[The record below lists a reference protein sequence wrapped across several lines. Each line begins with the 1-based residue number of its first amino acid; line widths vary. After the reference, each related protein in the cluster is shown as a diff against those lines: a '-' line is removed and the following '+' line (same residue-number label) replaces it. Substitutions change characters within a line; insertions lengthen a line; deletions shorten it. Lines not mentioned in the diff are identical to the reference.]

1 MEEAQ
6 NAGEDPSL
14 LGLDTYEPYDGP
26 EFVETTRD
34 PWSKMRPWSDQTQ
47 FGLKPYDDLEDPKDF
62 RGNAEEDYER
72 EIATLKENL
81 RRSKKGKDPVDI
93 RIAMS
98 PEHWEE
104 QIKETQQNKRQYI
117 DQKEKMRKQQFME
130 REILSTGPIAAEKRE
145 EVYGSGAPVHP
156 AYLDIFP
163 NFAPAKSHPYAGP
176 STPATFD
183 PLMQYFLKMGPL

>member
-1 MEEAQ
+1 
-6 NAGEDPSL
+6 
-14 LGLDTYEPYDGP
+14 
-26 EFVETTRD
+26 
-34 PWSKMRPWSDQTQ
+34 
-47 FGLKPYDDLEDPKDF
+47 
-62 RGNAEEDYER
+62 
-72 EIATLKENL
+72 
-81 RRSKKGKDPVDI
+81 
-93 RIAMS
+93 MS

-183 PLMQYFLKMGPL
+183 PLMQYFLKMGPLLQGMGNQAPPIQPPMRPPNPMALDPALSLPPNALNNMGR